1 MLFGVMEKRKGYIFD
16 VFTAFL
22 GAVSIMAFIY
32 IYRIGF
38 MRFVDSVIDL
48 FNSLGYYFVTILNV
62 ENHGIIPRVI
72 DISDYLKNVSKSFLP
87 MEWSEYTVLMG
98 RFGEKLISG
107 DNMLSYLMFIAASA
121 DLLTIVLTL
130 IVLMYVLYRILKGRL
145 IENENNLYGK
155 ESRALRAWK
164 VVSEYTYRPLIQGI
178 KEYSD
183 YIRSERMRYIRIF
196 TLIWLI
202 ALNVMPILL
211 EVIAYVL
218 YLACSFDVKSF
229 FGEIY
234 KLTLDL
240 YVFWNMLPTFG
251 KIVITLVVIVMVRQ
265 HIGYSRLQKREILN
279 QRFISKC
286 LGIATLICG
295 AMGTKK
301 TTLLVDIT
309 LSQEV
314 IFRDKAFELM
324 LDIDME
330 YPNFNWQLFE
340 NDLSEAMERHQ
351 VKNLATAEMWV
362 YECLNEYIDH
372 DHDVEY
378 LWGYDTFVYRS
389 VYNDGLKIS
398 NIYETL
404 VDYAKLYFV
413 YVIESSLVM
422 SNLSIRQDDILR
434 DKGNLPLWDHDFFRR
449 NPKYADVY
457 SRHSHII
464 DYDTV
469 RLGKLV
475 IDNNKNVGAFEF
487 GVLVCTEIGKERL
500 NAVELKE
507 VKKTA
512 SEANQ
517 KNDLLNTWLKMC
529 RHLSYIRHFPF
540 VKVLFDEQRPESL
553 GADARELCDK
563 ILWVDSTSDD
573 RLAMPLYFIEEM
585 IIYLVNKAFKR
596 DYVDYRYNRADSTL
610 SMYTAHNIA
619 SALYNYDKK
628 ITNTFG
634 YYNLELSVEKGTR
647 DGGTEKHRYTLS
659 KKKTYSDRFA
669 SACYADYFRAR
680 TLKNNIGLVDMATYL
695 ETCASL
701 EELKQQN
708 SYFVKD
714 ILSNT
719 ENAA

>member
-1 MLFGVMEKRKGYIFD
+1 MEKRKGYIFD

-48 FNSLGYYFVTILNV
+48 FNSLGYYFVIILNV

-107 DNMLSYLMFIAASA
+107 DNMLSYLMFIAANA

-130 IVLMYVLYRILKGRL
+130 IVLMYILYRILKGRL
-145 IENENNLYGK
+145 LENENNLYGK
-155 ESRALRAWK
+155 ESGALRAWK

-196 TLIWLI
+196 SFLWLI
-202 ALNVMPILL
+202 ALNVMPIML

-218 YLACSFDVKSF
+218 YVACSFDVKSLF
-229 FGEIY
+229 REVY

-240 YVFWNMLPTFG
+240 YVFWNMLPAFG
-251 KIVITLVVIVMVRQ
+251 KIVITVAVILTVRQ
-265 HIGYSRLQKREILN
+265 SIGYGRLRKREMLN

-324 LDIDME
+324 LDIDLE

-351 VKNLATAEMWV
+351 VNNLATAEMWV
-362 YECLNEYIDH
+362 YERLNEYIDH
-372 DHDVEY
+372 DHDIEY
-378 LWGYDTFVYRS
+378 LWGYDTYVYRS
-389 VYNDGLKIS
+389 IYNDGLKIS

-422 SNLSIRQDDILR
+422 ANLSIRQDDILR

-449 NPKYADVY
+449 NPKYAEVY

-469 RLGKLV
+469 RLGTLV
-475 IDNNKNVGAFEF
+475 IKNNKNVGAFEF

-512 SEANQ
+512 PEA
-517 KNDLLNTWLKMC
+517 
-529 RHLSYIRHFPF
+529 
-540 VKVLFDEQRPESL
+540 
-553 GADARELCDK
+553 
-563 ILWVDSTSDD
+563 D
-573 RLAMPLYFIEEM
+573 R
-585 IIYLVNKAFKR
+585 K
-596 DYVDYRYNRADSTL
+596 
-610 SMYTAHNIA
+610 
-619 SALYNYDKK
+619 
-628 ITNTFG
+628 
-634 YYNLELSVEKGTR
+634 SV
-647 DGGTEKHRYTLS
+647 
-659 KKKTYSDRFA
+659 
-669 SACYADYFRAR
+669 
-680 TLKNNIGLVDMATYL
+680 V
-695 ETCASL
+695 
-701 EELKQQN
+701 
-708 SYFVKD
+708 
-714 ILSNT
+714 
-719 ENAA
+719 